1 MGLGVGSHSWVP
13 SRKAWV
19 LCEMG
24 LLIPAVAFPL
34 LCTGD
39 AAAPTGL
46 LPAPT
51 EPKHSDCPGFGH
63 WFWFLKAW
71 SCNWTWE
78 QPEVVLG
85 NRWVTMVVE
94 QE

>member
-1 MGLGVGSHSWVP
+1 MLW
-13 SRKAWV
+13 A
-19 LCEMG
+19 MG

-51 EPKHSDCPGFGH
+51 EPKHGDCPGFGH
-63 WFWFLKAW
+63 WVWFLKAW
-71 SCNWTWE
+71 SCNWTRE

-85 NRWVTMVVE
+85 SQGVTTAVE